1 MSPGNPGR
9 RFSERI
15 TVTNTGEVVKIF
27 LLGMIVAFL
36 AVIALRPQDNSALA
50 AGGADRDGA
59 LMGLT
64 GDKEASLF
72 LVDPVNK
79 QIAQYSIKNNNF
91 SLRAARSFKHDL
103 SITEVNNQGGLS
115 VEKAEDEARKSA
127 KAEK

>member
-1 MSPGNPGR
+1 MKT
-9 RFSERI
+9 SE
-15 TVTNTGEVVKIF
+15 TVKIF

-91 SLRAARSFKHDL
+91 SLRGARSFKHDL
-103 SITEVNNQGGLS
+103 SIMEANNQGGISVKDAGDL
-115 VEKAEDEARKSA
+115 VEKGK
-127 KAEK
+127 